1 MSHRFI
7 ATRVAFAG
15 ILAAALALG
24 GCGWKKEIEQ
34 LRTDNQKLSQDKQQL
49 EGQLTSAGVESAEM
63 QATLDEVAK
72 SLEELRAKELQIVR
86 SSIEVV
92 QEGKPRSTQRDELKT
107 EIEAIKKAIKENL
120 EKLARLEQDKK
131 DALAKAKASGAKVVE
146 LEGKVTSMERLIVE
160 MKASLD
166 EKTVL
171 ITELETKVLGLT
183 QTVEEQTATIA
194 EKETVIEGQTKVINT
209 AHVAIAGQK
218 ELEAKGVIEKKGAF
232 LGMRG
237 SWVQTGK
244 FDPDIF
250 REIDI
255 TAEQAFAIDAPLKK
269 VQVLSAHPKGSY
281 ELFGADE
288 IAISFSGRFFET
300 DSTEPG
306 SRSSSVRTSEL
317 VAPKTFALLSQ
328 WPIIDCLNSEGKL
341 LYFVS
346 RMQTI
351 ELMCILLYR
360 MGVSLSIRCSHFHVT
375 FSCA

>member
-1 MSHRFI
+1 MSHRLI

-72 SLEELRAKELQIVR
+72 SLEELRAKELQIVK

-107 EIEAIKKAIKENL
+107 EIEAIKKAIQENL
-120 EKLARLEQDKK
+120 GKLARLEQEKK
-131 DALAKAKASGAKVVE
+131 DALAKAKASGARVVE
-146 LEGKVTSMERLIVE
+146 LEGQVTSMERLIGE
-160 MKASLD
+160 MKASLE
-166 EKTVL
+166 EKTTL

-218 ELEAKGVIEKKGAF
+218 ELQAKGVIEKKGAF

-244 FDPDIF
+244 FDPEIF
-250 REIDI
+250 REIDV
-255 TAEQAFAIDAPLKK
+255 TVEQAFAIDAPIKK
-269 VQVLSAHPKGSY
+269 VQVISSHPKGSY
-281 ELFGADE
+281 ELIAADE
-288 IAISFSGRFFET
+288 THTTLKIVDAAAFWSGEKF
-300 DSTEPG
+300 
-306 SRSSSVRTSEL
+306 L
-317 VAPKTFALLSQ
+317 VVKYK
-328 WPIIDCLNSEGKL
+328 D
-341 LYFVS
+341 
-346 RMQTI
+346 
-351 ELMCILLYR
+351 
-360 MGVSLSIRCSHFHVT
+360 
-375 FSCA
+375 

>member
-1 MSHRFI
+1 MTHGTV

-72 SLEELRAKELQIVR
+72 SLEELRAKELQIVK

-107 EIEAIKKAIKENL
+107 EIDAIKKAIQENL
-120 EKLARLEQDKK
+120 QKLARLEQEKK

-146 LEGKVTSMERLIVE
+146 LEGQVTSMERLIGE
-160 MKASLD
+160 MKASLE

-183 QTVEEQTATIA
+183 QTVEEQKTTIA

-218 ELEAKGVIEKKGAF
+218 ELEAAGVIEKKGAF

-244 FDPDIF
+244 FDTDLF
-250 REIDI
+250 KEIDL
-255 TAEQAFAIDAPLKK
+255 TKESEFAIAAPIKK
-269 VQVLSAHPKGSY
+269 VQVISSHPKGSY
-281 ELFGADE
+281 ELVATDE
-288 IAISFSGRFFET
+288 KNTTLKITDATAFWSGEKY
-300 DSTEPG
+300 
-306 SRSSSVRTSEL
+306 L
-317 VAPKTFALLSQ
+317 VVKYK
-328 WPIIDCLNSEGKL
+328 D
-341 LYFVS
+341 
-346 RMQTI
+346 
-351 ELMCILLYR
+351 
-360 MGVSLSIRCSHFHVT
+360 
-375 FSCA
+375 

>member
-72 SLEELRAKELQIVR
+72 SLEELRAKELQIVK

-107 EIEAIKKAIKENL
+107 EIDAIKKAIQENL
-120 EKLARLEQDKK
+120 QKLARLEQEKK

-146 LEGKVTSMERLIVE
+146 LEGQVTSMERLIGE
-160 MKASLD
+160 MKASLE
-166 EKTVL
+166 EKTTL

-183 QTVEEQTATIA
+183 QTVEEQKTTIA

-218 ELEAKGVIEKKGAF
+218 ELEAAGVIEKKGAF

-244 FDPDIF
+244 FDTAVF
-250 REIDI
+250 KEIDV
-255 TAEQAFAIDAPLKK
+255 TKETEFAIAAPVKK
-269 VQVLSAHPKGSY
+269 VMVISSHPKGSY
-281 ELFGADE
+281 ELVAADE
-288 IAISFSGRFFET
+288 KNTTLKITDAAAFWSGEKY
-300 DSTEPG
+300 
-306 SRSSSVRTSEL
+306 L
-317 VAPKTFALLSQ
+317 VVKYK
-328 WPIIDCLNSEGKL
+328 D
-341 LYFVS
+341 
-346 RMQTI
+346 
-351 ELMCILLYR
+351 
-360 MGVSLSIRCSHFHVT
+360 
-375 FSCA
+375 

>member
-1 MSHRFI
+1 MSHRFT

-63 QATLDEVAK
+63 QATLDEVGK
-72 SLEELRAKELQIVR
+72 SLEELRAKELQIVK

-120 EKLARLEQDKK
+120 EKLARLEREKK
-131 DALAKAKASGAKVVE
+131 DALAKAKASGQQVTE
-146 LEGKVTSMERLIVE
+146 LEGKVTSMERLIGE
-160 MKASLD
+160 MRANLE
-166 EKTVL
+166 EKTTM
-171 ITELETKVLGLT
+171 IAQLETTVLGLT
-183 QTVEEQTATIA
+183 QTVEQQTATIA

-209 AHVAIAGQK
+209 AHVGIAGK
-218 ELEAKGVIEKKGAF
+218 KALEAKGIIEKKGAF

-255 TAEQAFAIDAPLKK
+255 TKESEFAIGAPFKK
-269 VQVLSAHPKGSY
+269 VKVLSTHPADSY
-281 ELFGADE
+281 ELTAVDE
-288 IAISFSGRFFET
+288 KNSNLKVLDPARFWSGEKFL
-300 DSTEPG
+300 
-306 SRSSSVRTSEL
+306 L
-317 VAPKTFALLSQ
+317 VMFN
-328 WPIIDCLNSEGKL
+328 D
-341 LYFVS
+341 
-346 RMQTI
+346 
-351 ELMCILLYR
+351 
-360 MGVSLSIRCSHFHVT
+360 
-375 FSCA
+375 